1 MLLDTDLL
9 IFSLVFQ
16 NLHQIGP
23 DSLGSEGEGFTG
35 PPSVEQAMGR
45 WVTWVMGRGMVT
57 HDPLLDYMPRHMH
70 LCSRLMAL

>member
-23 DSLGSEGEGFTG
+23 DSSGSGGGGVHGPVLGRAGNGS
-35 PPSVEQAMGR
+35 MGH
-45 WVTWVMGRGMVT
+45 MGHGSRHG
-57 HDPLLDYMPRHMH
+57 DP
-70 LCSRLMAL
+70 